1 MKTSVIENKKAYH
14 DYFVEETLEC
24 GISLYGN
31 EVKSIRLGMASIK
44 EAWCQ
49 IQNGNLMLRGM
60 LITKWTT
67 ANNFDVDERRERQ
80 LLAHKKEIQKLAN
93 AVAQDGITLIPLK
106 IYFSNGKCKVLV
118 GICKG
123 KHNFDKRNTLRERT
137 INRDIS
143 RALKSDR
150 QE

>member
-14 DYFVEETLEC
+14 DYFVEDTLEC

-44 EAWCQ
+44 EAWCH

-60 LITKWTT
+60 LITKWETT
-67 ANNFDVDERRERQ
+67 NKFDADERRERQ

-106 IYFSNGKCKVLV
+106 VYFSNGKCKVLV

-143 RALKSDR
+143 RALKSNR
-150 QE
+150 